1 MIDVAVQ
8 DLNKYYGS
16 NHVLKGISF
25 EIFKGEKVGLIG
37 KNGCGKTTLFKVAS
51 GIEGYESG
59 SVIRAQGKKIEVL
72 EQIPVYDEGYTVEQV
87 LNSAFS
93 ELFEK
98 SEEMRSLEEQIQRCD
113 TGLHTNEV
121 GNTGID
127 KLLSRYGRLQ
137 TEYEA
142 LGGYETESRID
153 KVCNGMKIS
162 QAMRGQLFDK
172 LSGGEKTRVNL
183 ARILLRGA
191 DILLLDEP
199 TNHLDLG
206 SLRWVEEYLKSYAG
220 TVVVISHDRCFLDNV
235 VTRIIEVVDGKP
247 EFYEGSY
254 SYYAEEKKRRFELRS
269 ELYEQ
274 QQRKI
279 GQLEAAAKRM
289 HEWAKNA
296 DNPAMHKR
304 AFAIEKRIE
313 HMDRVEKPN
322 ETRRMSAEFRE
333 SGFSG
338 EETAV
343 FSDVAKAYGARRLFH
358 SVNLRILRNDR
369 IALIG
374 DNGCGKSTLIK
385 LLTGDEAPDKGIV
398 RIGSSIKMAYV
409 PQHIEFNDPEAT
421 VLEMIRY
428 ALETNEEKAR
438 SILAAFHFR
447 GKDILKKVGS
457 LSGGEKSRLKVCIL
471 MQGDVNFLVLD
482 EPTNHLDIPSREWIE
497 EAVSQFG
504 GTILFISH
512 DRYFIN
518 KFGDRIW
525 ELEDGCITDYQ
536 GTYEEYC
543 DWKNTSSTAKASEE
557 AGRRTEEAGKRTG
570 TIKRADAGG
579 KQEKETGEGAVANK
593 RAVAGG
599 KQAKE
604 TGEGAVANKRAVAG
618 GKQAKETGEG
628 TGANKRAVAGG
639 KQAKEGKRAETGET
653 GVTGMTGMTGIRAQ
667 ACTSPENTDTGGRNR
682 RNSEQKAEAYRQKKI
697 LDYESR
703 IEEAESRLK
712 AITSEME
719 QFASDYGKLSAL
731 YLERSELEKD
741 LDCLYGELCSL

>member
-1 MIDVAVQ
+1 MTDIAVQ
-8 DLNKYYGS
+8 ELNKYYGS
-16 NHVLKGISF
+16 NHVLRGISF

-37 KNGCGKTTLFKVAS
+37 KNGSGKTTLFKVVS
-51 GIEGYESG
+51 GVEGYESG
-59 SVIRAQGKKIEVL
+59 CVIRAQGKKIEVL

-87 LNSAFS
+87 LNSAFD
-93 ELFEK
+93 ELSGK
-98 SEEMRSLEEQIQRCD
+98 WEEMRSLEERIQSCD
-113 TGLHTNEV
+113 TGLQTNEA
-121 GNTGID
+121 GDTGLE

-162 QAMRGQLFDK
+162 AAMRSQLFDE

-183 ARILLRGA
+183 ARILLRDA

-206 SLRWVEEYLKSYAG
+206 SIRWVEEYLKTYAG
-220 TVVVISHDRCFLDNV
+220 TVVVISHDRCFLDGV
-235 VTRIIEVVDGKP
+235 VTRIIEIVDGVA
-247 EFYEGSY
+247 EFYEGGY
-254 SYYAEEKKRRFELRS
+254 SYYAQEKKRRFELRS
-269 ELYEQ
+269 EQYEQ

-296 DNPAMHKR
+296 DNEAMHKR

-313 HMDRVEKPN
+313 RMERVEKPK
-322 ETRRMSAEFRE
+322 ETRKISAEFRE

-343 FSDVAKAYGARRLFH
+343 FSDIAKAYGERRLLQ
-358 SVNLRILRNDR
+358 SVNLRILRNER

-385 LLTGDEAPDKGIV
+385 LLIGDEAPDTGAV
-398 RIGSSIKMAYV
+398 RIGGSVRMAYV
-409 PQHIEFNDPEAT
+409 PQLIEFDDPQAT
-421 VLEMIRY
+421 VLETIRY
-428 ALETNEEKAR
+428 ALETNEERAR
-438 SILAAFHFR
+438 SVLAAFHFR
-447 GKDILKKVGS
+447 GKDILKKVGA

-525 ELEDGCITDYQ
+525 ELEDGRITDYR

-543 DWKNTSSTAKASEE
+543 GWRSANTVANAPEGADRGAKAGGGME
-557 AGRRTEEAGKRTG
+557 
-570 TIKRADAGG
+570 RAA
-579 KQEKETGEGAVANK
+579 AN
-593 RAVAGG
+593 
-599 KQAKE
+599 
-604 TGEGAVANKRAVAG
+604 
-618 GKQAKETGEG
+618 
-628 TGANKRAVAGG
+628 
-639 KQAKEGKRAETGET
+639 RAEARVNKVESAAYGKLTQAGEY
-653 GVTGMTGMTGIRAQ
+653 
-667 ACTSPENTDTGGRNR
+667 PENSDKGRQNSRNR
-682 RNSEQKAEAYRQKKI
+682 EQKAEAYRLKRM
-697 LDYESR
+697 LDYENR
-703 IEEAESRLK
+703 IEEAEARLRS
-712 AITSEME
+712 ISTEMG
-719 QFASDYGKLSAL
+719 QFASDYSRLNDL
-731 YLERSELEKD
+731 YIEKSQLEKD
-741 LDCLYGELCSL
+741 IECLYGELCDL